1 MRRNFTSQFA
11 PVTFRSGV
19 TASEIV
25 RNTRVSMPVVRV
37 TNSSGFAP
45 TRLCHQ
51 SHNKSANGT
60 SALMNKT
67 TLKKRVSFTAQII
80 STTEDT
86 EERQKHER
94 DKHTSGV
101 IAFLLLFC
109 LGLSSVSSV
118 VN

>member
-51 SHNKSANGT
+51 SHNKRASGT
-60 SALMNKT
+60 SPLMNKT
-67 TLKKRVSFTAQII
+67 TLKKRVSFIKI
-80 STTEDT
+80 SVVSC
-86 EERQKHER
+86 QLQR
-94 DKHTSGV
+94 DKTKTTDHG
-101 IAFLLLFC
+101 LLTTDA
-109 LGLSSVSSV
+109 
-118 VN
+118 